1 MTGSGALAAA
11 VFDPVLLVGGA
22 LAGEGE
28 PRIEA
33 QVRDG
38 DECLVLHGGAEVKPA
53 DDAALVARVVERDDG
68 TGAAAFLLASEARSS
83 GVSRAGTGSNCSPP
97 WGKSRLTRSR
107 PG

>member
-1 MTGSGALAAA
+1 LAAA

-53 DDAALVARVVERDDG
+53 DDAAFVAHIMERDDG
-68 TGAAAFLLASEARSS
+68 AGAAAFLLTSEARNS
-83 GVSRAGTGSNCSPP
+83 GVSRVGTG
-97 WGKSRLTRSR
+97 KAA
-107 PG
+107 